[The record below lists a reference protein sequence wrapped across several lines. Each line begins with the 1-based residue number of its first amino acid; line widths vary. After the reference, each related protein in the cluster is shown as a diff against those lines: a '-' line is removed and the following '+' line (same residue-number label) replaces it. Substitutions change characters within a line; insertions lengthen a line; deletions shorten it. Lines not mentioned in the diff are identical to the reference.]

1 MTEVSTIDQTYW
13 PKRFRYGLG
22 LAALIFLANFL
33 LLFLLP
39 DRTSKTAWMNAGF
52 PLWSFLS
59 VLSLAYAT
67 WRTQQIAPRLA
78 LAWALLLLAQVMS
91 MAGSLN
97 GLAITFGFSLPTVI
111 HYSLYLCFY
120 PLMLSGLLLLP
131 ARSITRTTSWKTAL
145 DIAIVLLSAALVLWS
160 YWLGPLIAHH
170 GGDGSTPQFI
180 VLTAPVGDLVLIWAI
195 FLRFYRQSKEQNA
208 LALYFLLLAIGTSI
222 ISDFNF
228 GYQFVLGQ
236 YISGSWLDLGW
247 VLSSLCFG
255 LAGIAQTIPTQPGS
269 SIHDWVMNAVGLTRA
284 GRLHTSMQAWLGYLP
299 YGWVIAVYLMLAQ
312 ASSRDDHLDGSWLM
326 LAAGLII
333 GLVLLRQMITLH
345 ENNQLLAQVWQQTN
359 ELHNEVQERK
369 KAEAQLAHDALHDA
383 LTGLPNRMLFT
394 DRLRQAIAMA
404 ARQQGRRFAVLFLDL
419 DHFKVVNDSLGHAMG
434 DQLLIA
440 LAERLRLC
448 LRSGDTVARLGG
460 DEFVF
465 LIEDTRFKQ
474 DATALAAQI
483 LASLQQPFTL
493 QGQLFF
499 VAASIGIVIDAERY
513 EQPSDILRDADI
525 AMYQAKSQGKARWVL
540 FSAMMREQ
548 AQTRLTVEN
557 DLRYALERKEL
568 ELHYQP
574 IVALQSDRITGFEA
588 LVRWRHPARGMIAP
602 SEFIPIAEEIGLMLS
617 IGHWVL
623 EEACQQLRAWHRQ
636 FPQQPPLTMS
646 VNISGLQFA
655 DPGFVDQ
662 IIQTLTTAD
671 LDPATLR
678 LELTES
684 VWLNSTPAAITLF
697 QQLNK
702 MGIQLHIDDFG
713 TGYSSLAYLQYF
725 PIRMLKIDR
734 TFLNKMSEGN
744 NNQDLVRAVIAMAHD
759 LGMETVAE
767 GVETLDQL
775 NQLKQ
780 FGCNYGQGY
789 LLSRPIDRVSIEQL
803 LDKIQLEQA
812 QLAAAQAISTRY
824 GSPDQ
829 RLDTEQMHYQ
839 PQWTRA

>member
-1 MTEVSTIDQTYW
+1 MTEVSTIDPTYW

-52 PLWSFLS
+52 PLWSLLS

-67 WRTQQIAPRLA
+67 WCTQQIAPRPA
-78 LAWALLLLAQVMS
+78 RAWALLLLAQVMS

-97 GLAITFGFSLPTVI
+97 GLAITFGFPLPAMI
-111 HYSLYLCFY
+111 HYSFYLCFY

-131 ARSITRTTSWKTAL
+131 TRAITRTSSWKTAL

-160 YWLGPLIAHH
+160 YWLGPLIARH
-170 GGDGSTPQFI
+170 GGTGSTPQLI
-180 VLTAPVGDLVLIWAI
+180 VLTAPVGDLVLLWAI
-195 FLRFYRQSKEQNA
+195 FLRIYRRSTAQNA
-208 LALYFLLLAIGTSI
+208 LPLYCLLLAIGTAI

-228 GYQFVLGQ
+228 GYQFVLGH

-255 LAGIAQTIPTQPGS
+255 LAGIAQTIPTRPGS
-269 SIHDWVMNAVGLTRA
+269 SSPGWVMTAVGLTQSN
-284 GRLHTSMQAWLGYLP
+284 RLRMSVQSWLGYLP

-312 ASSRDDHLDGSWLM
+312 AASRNDHLEGSWLM

-383 LTGLPNRMLFT
+383 LTGLPNRVLFT

-404 ARQQGRRFAVLFLDL
+404 ARHQGRRFAVLFLDL

-474 DATALAAQI
+474 DATALATQI
-483 LASLQQPFTL
+483 LASVQQPFTL

-499 VAASIGIVIDAERY
+499 VAASIGIVVDAERY
-513 EQPSDILRDADI
+513 EQPNDILRDADI

-548 AQTRLTVEN
+548 AQTRLALES

-588 LVRWRHPARGMIAP
+588 LLRWRHPERGMIAP

-655 DPGFVDQ
+655 DPGFVEQ

-734 TFLNKMSEGN
+734 TFLHKMSEDN

-767 GVETLDQL
+767 GVETVDQL

-789 LLSRPIDRVSIEQL
+789 LLSRPIDRASIEQL

-812 QLAAAQAISTRY
+812 HATHNGLPGLLPILGHPRHQ
-824 GSPDQ
+824 
-829 RLDTEQMHYQ
+829 Q
-839 PQWTRA
+839 PQLVGVASA